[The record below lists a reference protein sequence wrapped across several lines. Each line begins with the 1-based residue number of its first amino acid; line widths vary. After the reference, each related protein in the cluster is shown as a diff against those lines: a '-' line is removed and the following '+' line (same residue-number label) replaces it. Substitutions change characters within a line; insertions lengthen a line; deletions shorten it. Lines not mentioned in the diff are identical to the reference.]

1 MQQRGKNK
9 NYKKEIKDWLVAI
22 GICLGLLLM
31 GGEGENLSSIWVN
44 FLGLGLLIISAV
56 LGGAFSKVKE
66 N

>member
-1 MQQRGKNK
+1 MKRGLQNK
-9 NYKKEIKDWLVAI
+9 NVKKEIKDWLVAI

-31 GGEGENLSSIWVN
+31 GAEGENISSIWVN
-44 FLGLGLLIISAV
+44 FLGVGLLFISAT

>member
-44 FLGLGLLIISAV
+44 FLGLGLLIVSAV

>member
-44 FLGLGLLIISAV
+44 FLGLGLLIVSAV
-56 LGGAFSKVKE
+56 LGGASSKVKE